1 MARLS
6 LTMIQHIRKKK
17 AILVYTLWMRMVLS
31 FNAVFQLMYLSQLT
45 RRTLRERYTIFK
57 MERNQYI
64 HRLIHEGPSSCV
76 ENLRMDKRS
85 FYKLFFMLESRGYV
99 QESRHVNVV
108 EKVAMFLNILGH
120 HTKMRIVHT
129 DFQRS
134 KQSITRYFHAV
145 LNGVLRLQGDY
156 FKKPEPIQSNSTDKT
171 WKHFKVYV
179 KYAIFYIIYISSM
192 TMCNLIMYIYL

>member
-1 MARLS
+1 
-6 LTMIQHIRKKK
+6 MI
-17 AILVYTLWMRMVLS
+17 LS
-31 FNAVFQLMYLSQLT
+31 FDVVFHCMFLSQLM
-45 RRTLRERYTIFK
+45 RKTLRERYTIFK

-64 HRLIHEGPSSCV
+64 YRLIHEGPASCV

-85 FYKLFFMLESRGYV
+85 FYKLCFLLESRGYV
-99 QESRHVNVV
+99 QQSRHVNVV
-108 EKVAMFLNILGH
+108 EKVAMFLYILGH

-171 WKHFKVYV
+171 WKHFKVYQIHYILHYLHNL
-179 KYAIFYIIYISSM
+179 YAIVQLN
-192 TMCNLIMYIYL
+192 NLYLLIELFGSFGWDTH